1 MKIIFLSKYYYPHI
15 GGVEKHARE
24 VAELLAKKGH
34 QITIMT
40 LQHDP
45 ILTVNQKKSG
55 VKILRLPF
63 SNNKYSIWKNLWQ
76 QKELIKSADLIHC
89 HDVFFWYW
97 PIKLFYPLK
106 KVFITFHGWEGKF
119 PIPFRY
125 KLARKISENLSNGN
139 ICIGDY
145 LTKHYGT
152 KTKYISYGGVTKTNK
167 KIVYKKPTEIIFI
180 GRLEK
185 DIGLDEYL
193 KALTK
198 IKIQHKIKITFVGDG
213 PYRKK
218 AEKLG
223 KVTGMVKDINPYLKR
238 PCLVLA
244 SSYLT
249 ILEAMMIKRPVF
261 ALYQNQLKK
270 DYLTFFPG
278 SKYINISSSAEEL
291 TSQVNASLR
300 GQTSQDRK
308 AYAYA
313 KDQTWDNIVK
323 LYLKLWNQN

>member
-1 MKIIFLSKYYYPHI
+1 MNIIFFSKYYFPHI

-24 VAELLAKKGH
+24 VAERLVYKGH
-34 QITIMT
+34 HVTIIT
-40 LQHDP
+40 LRYDQK
-45 ILTVNQKKSG
+45 LSVNQKKGG

-63 SNNKYSIWKNLWQ
+63 SNHKFTIWKNLWQ
-76 QKELIKSADLIHC
+76 QKELIKQADLIHC

-119 PIPFRY
+119 PIPYKFR
-125 KLARKISENLSNGN
+125 LIRKINENTSNGN

-152 KTKYISYGGVTKTNK
+152 KTKYISYGGVSTEETHPSFKD
-167 KIVYKKPTEIIFI
+167 PTEIVFI
-180 GRLEK
+180 GRLDK
-185 DIGLDEYL
+185 DLGLDEHL

-198 IKIQHKIKITFVGDG
+198 IKANLKLKITFVGDG

-218 AEKLG
+218 AQKIG
-223 KVTGMVKDINPYLKR
+223 KVTGMVKNIKPYLNKD
-238 PCLVLA
+238 CLVFA

-249 ILEAMMIKRPVF
+249 ILEAMAHKRPVF
-261 ALYQNQLKK
+261 ALYQNELKK
-270 DYLTFFPG
+270 DYLTLFPG
-278 SKYINISSSAEEL
+278 SKYLNLSGSAKEL
-291 TSQVNASLR
+291 IDQVTNYLQ
-300 GQTSQDRK
+300 GPTLKVNQ
-308 AYAYA
+308 AYSYA
-313 KDQTWDNIVK
+313 KQQTWDNVVK